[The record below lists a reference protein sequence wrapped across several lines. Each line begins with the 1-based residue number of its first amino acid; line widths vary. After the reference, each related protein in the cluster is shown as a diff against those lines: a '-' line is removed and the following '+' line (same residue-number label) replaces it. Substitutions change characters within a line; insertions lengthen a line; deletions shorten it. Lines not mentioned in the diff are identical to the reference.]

1 VHTLY
6 AGAASGTSAARVT
19 VDFVASI
26 INGSS
31 FADAGLLVT
40 QGTIALQDSSVIL
53 SDGALYAVPAGE
65 IVALRATT
73 DKAATITGG
82 LYGWLEDAD

>member
-1 VHTLY
+1 
-6 AGAASGTSAARVT
+6 VT

-26 INGSS
+26 INSTS

-40 QGTIALQDSSVIL
+40 QGTIALQDSSVVL

-65 IVALRATT
+65 IIALRATT
-73 DKAATITGG
+73 DKGATITAGA
-82 LYGWLEDAD
+82 YGWLEDAD